1 MSNVKVHQR
10 EIEMVE
16 TAVDYED
23 VQLEIVIYL
32 EALNLRVNKVKEMYF
47 TNCKEEAVD
56 LQCKA
61 ICLLKPKSKARGSPE
76 LSCTMEVHIDIDN
89 EYHAVEME
97 EMSL

>member
-32 EALNLRVNKVKEMYF
+32 EALNLRVNKVKERYF
-47 TNCKEEAVD
+47 TNCKEKVVD
-56 LQCKA
+56 L
-61 ICLLKPKSKARGSPE
+61 
-76 LSCTMEVHIDIDN
+76 
-89 EYHAVEME
+89 
-97 EMSL
+97 